1 MISKRLV
8 FVFVRLHS
16 APGNED
22 KVRAALTSV
31 VTASRTEPGCVDIH
45 AFTSFRDPQLFFIH
59 SVWKDTDVFGLHAK
73 LPHTVEFIDTFD
85 RLLDEPPG
93 RPDGSDCVRLPVSSR

>member
-1 MISKRLV
+1 MDVISELSV

-31 VTASRTEPGCVDIH
+31 VTASRAEAGCVDIH
-45 AFTSFRDPQLFFIH
+45 AFRSFRDPRLFFIH
-59 SVWKDTDVFGLHAK
+59 SVWKDADAFDLHAT
-73 LPHTVEFIDTFD
+73 LSHTVEFIDTVD
-85 RLLDEPPG
+85 RLLDEPRQVARTG
-93 RPDGSDCVRLPVSSR
+93 RIV

>member
-1 MISKRLV
+1 MSERSV

-31 VTASRTEPGCVDIH
+31 VTASRTETGCVDIH
-45 AFTSFRDPQLFFIH
+45 VFRSFRDPKLFFIH
-59 SVWKDTDVFGLHAK
+59 SVWKDADAFELHAK
-73 LPHTVEFIDTFD
+73 LPHTVEFIDTVD
-85 RLLDEPPG
+85 RLLDEPRQVARTG
-93 RPDGSDCVRLPVSSR
+93 RIV

>member
-1 MISKRLV
+1 VDVTPERSV

-16 APGNED
+16 ASGNED

-45 AFTSFRDPQLFFIH
+45 AFRSFRDPHLFFIH
-59 SVWKDTDVFGLHAK
+59 SVWQDADTFDLHAK
-73 LPHTVEFIDTFD
+73 LPHIVEFIDTVD
-85 RLLDEPPG
+85 RLLDEP
-93 RPDGSDCVRLPVSSR
+93 RQVARTARIV